1 MPLPALPEQ
10 DGMAIISVPQLC
22 RMKGVEGG
30 GGGGHEN
37 CIFALGECTF
47 ACIAWEG
54 KCGNRGVSE
63 VGRNVL
69 QVWCTV
75 AFC

>member
-1 MPLPALPEQ
+1 
-10 DGMAIISVPQLC
+10 
-22 RMKGVEGG
+22 MKGVEGG